1 MLPVAFANA
10 RKTTPYAA
18 FSQFFCLQAR
28 LPSKPRVF
36 HVPVNTQP
44 VCALGNRL
52 INPQQIVPM

>member
-1 MLPVAFANA
+1 MPPVTFANA

-18 FSQFFCLQAR
+18 FSQFFVSANKATFKTTCF
-28 LPSKPRVF
+28 PR
-36 HVPVNTQP
+36 TCKQP